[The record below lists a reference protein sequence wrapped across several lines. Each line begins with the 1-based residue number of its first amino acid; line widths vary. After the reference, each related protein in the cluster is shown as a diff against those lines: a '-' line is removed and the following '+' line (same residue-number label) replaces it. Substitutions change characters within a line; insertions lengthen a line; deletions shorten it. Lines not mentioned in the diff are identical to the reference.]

1 MVGIVVISLIYKQQI
16 EWINVFILGSKGIM
30 QVFDMGAF
38 VFKLVKTA
46 CARRK
51 KKRVDYQ
58 WLLL

>member
-51 KKRVDYQ
+51 KKG
-58 WLLL
+58 